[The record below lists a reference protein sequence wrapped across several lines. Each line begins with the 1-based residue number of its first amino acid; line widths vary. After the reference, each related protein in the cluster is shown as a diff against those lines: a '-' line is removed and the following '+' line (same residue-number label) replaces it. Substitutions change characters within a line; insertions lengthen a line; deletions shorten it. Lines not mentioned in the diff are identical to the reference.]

1 MNINGENLPT
11 PWDHSLSYFHA
22 YLLSQVELAK
32 ACVHYIQYPDNKYL
46 SYQLEQDKQWY
57 DMYLVGILM
66 VAVPAS
72 NNNPPNAGI
81 NLQGPFGR
89 GDFSYVSRL

>member
-1 MNINGENLPT
+1 
-11 PWDHSLSYFHA
+11 
-22 YLLSQVELAK
+22 
-32 ACVHYIQYPDNKYL
+32 
-46 SYQLEQDKQWY
+46 
-57 DMYLVGILM
+57 MYLVGILM

-89 GDFSYVSRL
+89 GEFSYVSRL